1 MRVNSLFQSTT
12 KTLKCSVS
20 IFLLFTVCGTA
31 IFARQQKSSP
41 LPKEDEA
48 CLACHGQKGMK
59 SGAGK
64 DISIR
69 PDKHAASAHAIL
81 SCKDCHSN
89 IKDFPHATKRAKA
102 ECKTCHEQQSA
113 ATPKSIHGLL
123 GEKACASC
131 HGSVHEIQSAV
142 AIAPAKCAACHA
154 DEVKALKGSIHGQAA
169 TRGDPDAPKCESC
182 HGNIHEIQ
190 AGTDGGALVAKKNQ
204 AGACARC
211 HTDPGFLSRHKI
223 PLLRPVE
230 QY

>member
-1 MRVNSLFQSTT
+1 MAPPMRVNSLFQSTT

-48 CLACHGQKGMK
+48 CLACHGQEGMK

-142 AIAPAKCAACHA
+142 ATQPLWTP
-154 DEVKALKGSIHGQAA
+154 VSL
-169 TRGDPDAPKCESC
+169 P
-182 HGNIHEIQ
+182 HEIP
-190 AGTDGGALVAKKNQ
+190 APLPTVTTSNLRMTRRTTRKWVA
-204 AGACARC
+204 
-211 HTDPGFLSRHKI
+211 
-223 PLLRPVE
+223 
-230 QY
+230 